1 MGLLGFGRG
10 RAPRPGGAGLGR
22 PVGGRTVRTRRRAGV
37 GPGREAQH
45 TDVGPARQA
54 GHTGAARHEGTARR
68 GAAGLLALALLT
80 LPVLAACGTGSDSA
94 ASAAPAD
101 DDRPV
106 VLTTFTVLADIA
118 ENVSGGHLRVE
129 SITKP
134 GAEIHEYE
142 PTPDDVKKA
151 AAADLVLE
159 NGMNLE
165 TWISQ
170 FVQNADAEHVTV
182 SEGVEPIDIAAGSYE
197 GKPNPHAW
205 MSPAAGEVYVDNIA
219 AAFSDLDPEHADDY
233 ASHAEDYKER
243 LRDVGEELES
253 SLSGLPERQRVLLTC
268 EGAFSYLARDAGLT
282 ERYLWPVNSDEQGTA
297 QQMTAAIDYVEEH
310 DVPAVFCESTVSDQS
325 MQQVVTSTNAA
336 YGGTLYVDSLSEAD
350 GPVPTYLDLL
360 RHDAETISAA
370 LTGRDA

>member
-1 MGLLGFGRG
+1 MRLF
-10 RAPRPGGAGLGR
+10 
-22 PVGGRTVRTRRRAGV
+22 
-37 GPGREAQH
+37 
-45 TDVGPARQA
+45 GPARSRTA
-54 GHTGAARHEGTARR
+54 RSAARSPRPRR
-68 GAAGLLALALLT
+68 GALTGLLAGAVAL
-80 LPVLAACGTGSDSA
+80 LPVLAACGSQDTGSEA
-94 ASAAPAD
+94 AE

-106 VLTTFTVLADIA
+106 VLTTFTVLADMA
-118 ENVSGGHLRVE
+118 ENVAGDHLRVE

-151 AAADLVLE
+151 AGADLVLE

-165 TWISQ
+165 TWIQQ

-182 SEGVEPIDIAAGSYE
+182 SEGVDPIDIAAGSYE

-205 MSPAAGEVYVDNIA
+205 MSPDAAETYVDNIA
-219 AAFSDLDPEHADDY
+219 EAFAELDPD
-233 ASHAEDYKER
+233 HAEDFEANAGDYKGEIR
-243 LRDVGEELES
+243 EVGEELES
-253 SLSGLPERQRVLLTC
+253 SLADLPERQRVLLTC

-282 ERYLWPVNSDEQGTA
+282 EKYLWPVNSDEQGTS
-297 QQMTAAIDYVEEH
+297 QQMTSAIDYVEEH

-325 MQQVVTSTNAA
+325 MQQVVSSTDAS

-360 RHDAETISAA
+360 RHDAETISSA
-370 LTGRDA
+370 LTGRES